1 MVELNLFTGQPVGAT
16 GVVREAGRVLAVPA
30 ESFRALV
37 GRELVFGDFVLQLLF
52 RRRQALER
60 LLLGIRIVG
69 SRFDRDTHRL
79 REVAA
84 RNRVAH
90 EWIDDDEP
98 RAGSLFHELGLE
110 PGKGPIV
117 LLGGSRVLRNPSNVE
132 LSEELGLH
140 QAPVSNDSALDLVI
154 VGAGPAGLAA
164 GVYGASGGLSTAV
177 LDAVAV
183 GGQ

>member
-16 GVVREAGRVLAVPA
+16 GVVREAGRVLVVPA
-30 ESFRALV
+30 EAFRSLV

-79 REVAA
+79 REFAA

-90 EWIDDDEP
+90 EWIDGDEP
-98 RAGSLFHELGLE
+98 RSSCWRKRESCKTRATPELAE
-110 PGKGPIV
+110 A
-117 LLGGSRVLRNPSNVE
+117 
-132 LSEELGLH
+132 LGLH
-140 QAPVSNDSALDLVI
+140 QALFRVRRRTTSSSWAPSR
-154 VGAGPAGLAA
+154 PA
-164 GVYGASGGLSTAV
+164 SRPPSTAPR
-177 LDAVAV
+177 A
-183 GGQ
+183 GSRRW